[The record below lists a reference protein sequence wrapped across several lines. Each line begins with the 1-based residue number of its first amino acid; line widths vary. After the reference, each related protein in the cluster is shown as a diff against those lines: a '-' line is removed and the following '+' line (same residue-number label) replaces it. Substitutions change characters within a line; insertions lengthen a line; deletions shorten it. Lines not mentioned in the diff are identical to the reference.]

1 LHELQMLFDGLNR
14 LQVTTIEVR
23 GSLSGRNILP
33 VFPSLNKLIYGLLTA
48 FTALLL
54 SLCPLLERSIL
65 TDCRDGAI

>member
-1 LHELQMLFDGLNR
+1 MLCDGLNR

-33 VFPSLNKLIYGLLTA
+33 VFPSLNKLTYQSWKT

-54 SLCPLLERSIL
+54 LLDPLLELSIL
-65 TDCRDGAI
+65 TECRDGAI